1 MQMLAALR
9 PAPAF
14 DPLHARRVDYINLT
28 TALLRSGF
36 MPFLAMFLHERGL
49 GTAAIGAVMA
59 FGSVVGLAATV
70 PVGMLVDHALS
81 RSRWLIGAGL
91 LALGAPLLLLQAHG
105 MAVLLCAVAML
116 SLSETVIAPVLL
128 VMNLHNV
135 APGALLEQLGR
146 NQAFGHIGRV
156 AGLTLSGMIGN
167 RFGFATL
174 IAFEALY
181 LVGLLLLIGQTP
193 FAGRPRARSVA
204 APRTTGV
211 SLLLLGVTLGL
222 FQIGNA
228 ALPTLLGLSIVD
240 TTRISAPL
248 LASGTTII
256 AQAAMIVGSL
266 LAIPALRRWGY
277 WRVLA
282 GSFAILPL
290 RCALAALLPAL
301 VALLP
306 VELLHGLGEAAQ
318 LVAIAGAIGGL
329 EHARGRIGTRFGCV
343 MLLQGLGTAASPL
356 IGGYV
361 AERWTDR
368 VAYLL
373 LGAIGMLALAFW
385 IVCRPQLTRFTT
397 TGRFGLA

>member
-1 MQMLAALR
+1 
-9 PAPAF
+9 
-14 DPLHARRVDYINLT
+14 
-28 TALLRSGF
+28 
-36 MPFLAMFLHERGL
+36 MPFLALFLHERGL

-59 FGSVVGLAATV
+59 FGSMVGLAATV
-70 PVGMLVDHALS
+70 PVGMLVDHARS
-81 RSRWLIGAGL
+81 RSRWLIGAGA

-105 MAVLLCAVAML
+105 MAALLCAVAMM
-116 SLSETVIAPVLL
+116 SLSEAVIAPALL
-128 VMNLHNV
+128 AMNVHDV
-135 APGALLEQLGR
+135 PPGALIEQLGR

-167 RFGFATL
+167 HFGLATL

-181 LVGLLLLIGQTP
+181 LVGLLLLVWRTP
-193 FAGRPRARSVA
+193 FTSEAPRARRVA
-204 APRTTGV
+204 APGTSGL

-228 ALPTLLGLSIVD
+228 ALPTLLGISLID

-248 LASGTTII
+248 LASGSTII
-256 AQAAMIVGSL
+256 AQVTMIVGSL

-277 WRVLA
+277 WGVLA

-290 RCALAALLPAL
+290 RCALAALLPGT

-306 VELLHGLGEAAQ
+306 VEMLHGLGEAAQ
-318 LVAIAGAIGGL
+318 MVAIAGAVGGPL
-329 EHARGRIGTRFGCV
+329 PMRGRIGTRFGCV

-361 AERWTDR
+361 AERWTDG

-373 LGAIGMLALAFW
+373 LGAIGLLALAFW
-385 IVCRPQLTRFTT
+385 ILCRQQLTRFA
-397 TGRFGLA
+397 GVPRFGLA

>member
-1 MQMLAALR
+1 MIAAAC
-9 PAPAF
+9 PAPSS
-14 DPLHARRVDYINLT
+14 LRSRARHVDHINLA

-36 MPFLAMFLHERGL
+36 MPFLALFLHERGL

-59 FGSVVGLAATV
+59 FGSMVGLAATV
-70 PVGMLVDHALS
+70 PVGMLVDHARS
-81 RSRWLIGAGL
+81 RSRWLIGAGA

-105 MAVLLCAVAML
+105 MAALLCAVAMM
-116 SLSETVIAPVLL
+116 SLSEAVIAPALL
-128 VMNLHNV
+128 AMNVHDV
-135 APGALLEQLGR
+135 PPGALIEQLGR

-167 RFGFATL
+167 HFGFATL

-181 LVGLLLLIGQTP
+181 LVGLLLLVWRTP
-193 FAGRPRARSVA
+193 FTSEAPRARRVA
-204 APRTTGV
+204 ASGTSGL

-228 ALPTLLGLSIVD
+228 ALPTLLGISIID

-248 LASGTTII
+248 LASGSTII
-256 AQAAMIVGSL
+256 AQVAMIVGSL

-277 WRVLA
+277 WGVLA

-290 RCALAALLPAL
+290 RCALAALLPGT

-306 VELLHGLGEAAQ
+306 VEMLHGLGEAAQ
-318 LVAIAGAIGGL
+318 MVAIAGAVGGPL
-329 EHARGRIGTRFGCV
+329 PMRGRIGTRFGCV

-361 AERWTDR
+361 AERWTDS

-373 LGAIGMLALAFW
+373 LGAIGLLALAFW
-385 IVCRPQLTRFTT
+385 ILCRQQLTRFA
-397 TGRFGLA
+397 GVPRFGLA